1 MKPSRTEVTNI
12 KAELNE
18 MENKTCSTKDQQ
30 NEKLVLWK
38 DNVHRMLV
46 RLTKKRED
54 SIRNEKV
61 DVTADTTK
69 KSSET
74 TMSICVLTTENLEEM
89 YTFLETFNFLR
100 FNQEEIEIPKR
111 SIISIGTESVI
122 FLKKSSQQKK
132 LSTRQIDS

>member
-18 MENKTCSTKDQQ
+18 MENKTCSMKDQQ

-122 FLKKSSQQKK
+122 F
-132 LSTRQIDS
+132 

>member
-100 FNQEEIEIPKR
+100 FNQVEIEIPKR

-122 FLKKSSQQKK
+122 FKKKILPTKK
-132 LSTRQIDS
+132 AQYQTD

>member
-1 MKPSRTEVTNI
+1 
-12 KAELNE
+12 

-30 NEKLVLWK
+30 NKKLVLWK
-38 DNVHRMLV
+38 YNVHRMLV

-54 SIRNEKV
+54 SIRNKKV
-61 DVTADTTK
+61 GITADTTK

-74 TMSICVLTTENLEEM
+74 TMNICVLTTENLEEM

-111 SIISIGTESVI
+111 SITSIGIESVI
-122 FLKKSSQQKK
+122 KKKK
-132 LSTRQIDS
+132 ILPTKKARYQTD